1 MGLIIHA
8 SERFRPR
15 RQQTERRRPR
25 QKSQYE
31 LYPLPFFNA
40 KASTGPCTWDVT
52 PTGDYAAD
60 CEIGHSYAVE
70 FLRSCDG
77 TVGWSSLLACITA
90 DMIRAG
96 TDGVSPDGHPRV
108 NGTVVGFM
116 STIGRELCSAYA
128 RLLS

>member
-1 MGLIIHA
+1 MSVVQISRYL
-8 SERFRPR
+8 P
-15 RQQTERRRPR
+15 PR

-40 KASTGPCTWDVT
+40 NASTGPCTWHVT

-60 CEIGHSYAVE
+60 CETGHRCAVE

-77 TVGWSSLLACITA
+77 TVGWVSLLPNIAA

-96 TDGVSPDGHPRV
+96 TSGAFADGHPKV
-108 NGTVVGFM
+108 NGIVIGFM
-116 STIGRELCSAYA
+116 SVIGRTVCVALPECQ
-128 RLLS
+128 RRRD